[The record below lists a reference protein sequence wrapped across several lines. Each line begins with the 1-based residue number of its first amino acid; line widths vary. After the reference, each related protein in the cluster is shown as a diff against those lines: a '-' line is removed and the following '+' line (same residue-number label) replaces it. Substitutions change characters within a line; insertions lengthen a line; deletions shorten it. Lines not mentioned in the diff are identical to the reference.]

1 MNIKSRKEI
10 LTDIIVWMRNNT
22 SAITDFNQGS
32 VIRSIFNAVSS
43 QIAHLY
49 YDALKSFRESRITF
63 ASGSDLDVAV
73 ADRSIKRKGATKAS
87 VVLRFT
93 GILTTAIP
101 TGTKVA
107 TGDGIEFATIVE
119 RYVGEV
125 VGDGADGNTVDIP
138 AEAVVA
144 GTSGNVRQETINQI
158 IDTVDNITEATN
170 PESSVGGSDYEN
182 DTQLRSRAITIF
194 DSLAQGTQASYNEW
208 TKQANTEVLRA
219 RAQVYHP
226 RYSDATIVIHVVKT
240 NAGIFTIAELESIE
254 NYIQVRCPLGLEV
267 VCVNITWETINIS
280 AQIRRKT
287 GYSLQETKNN
297 IIDNLQKYLDYRDW
311 DWGQDIEWSDL
322 YSLINNT
329 LGVQDLSPSGFF
341 PSSNVIVND
350 NSLPKIGSITLIEWG
365 VPRP

>member
-10 LTDIIVWMRNNT
+10 LTDMIVWMRNNT

-87 VVLRFT
+87 VILRFT
-93 GILTTAIP
+93 GILTTTIP

-107 TGDGIEFATIVE
+107 TGDGIEFATTVE
-119 RYVGEV
+119 KSI
-125 VGDGADGNTVDIP
+125 GDDGGGNTVDIT

-158 IDTVDNITEATN
+158 IDTIDNITKATN
-170 PESSVGGSDYEN
+170 PDSSVGGFDYEN
-182 DTQLRSRAITIF
+182 DTQLRNRAIMIF

-208 TKQANTEVLRA
+208 AKQANIEVLRA

-226 RYSDATIVIHVVKT
+226 SYSDATIIIHVVKT
-240 NAGIFTIAELESIE
+240 NAGTFTIAELESIE
-254 NYIQVRCPLGLEV
+254 NYIQVRCTLGLYV
-267 VCVNITWETINIS
+267 KCLNITWETVNIS

-287 GYSLQETKNN
+287 GYSLQETENN

-311 DWGQDIEWSDL
+311 DWGQDIEWSDV

-329 LGVQDLSPSGFF
+329 FGVQDLSPSQFI
-341 PSSNVIVND
+341 PSSNIIVSD
-350 NSLPKIGSITLIEWG
+350 NSLPKIGSITLIDW
-365 VPRP
+365 